1 MASDACFCLLHNQ
14 EEKIFCYW
22 VMLLLLLQV
31 EDAFQMVFLLL
42 VWRNQFPLEIDRF
55 TLRLWQRLKNNFP
68 MATQQLNQ
76 MR

>member
-14 EEKIFCYW
+14 KEKLVCYW
-22 VMLLLLLQV
+22 VMFMLQV